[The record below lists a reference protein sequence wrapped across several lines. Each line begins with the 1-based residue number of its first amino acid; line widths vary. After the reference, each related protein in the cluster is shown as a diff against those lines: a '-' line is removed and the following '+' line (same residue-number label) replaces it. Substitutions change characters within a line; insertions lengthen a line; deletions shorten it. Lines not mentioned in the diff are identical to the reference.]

1 MSVFYDQRFN
11 RVIKEMQQ
19 AGLEQFLLTDP
30 QSIDYLTGI
39 SIDPGE
45 RLYALLI
52 RSNGQHQFFINR
64 LFPLPETTIEITTF
78 SDTDDSSALL
88 AQAIESAFS
97 NSSLQSN
104 SHLSGLSS
112 PPVLGIDKNWPAHF
126 LLSLMDA
133 CPQLRFQN
141 ASSTVDRVRAIK
153 DSDEQQ
159 LMREASAINDAAIEY
174 ASTVLRLGMTE
185 LELAQ
190 LIVDFYHRAASPGP
204 SFDLIVAFGEN
215 AADPHHVNGERRLQ
229 LGDVVLLD
237 IGCIWKGYCSDM
249 TRTFL
254 TAAPSEKLANVYNIV
269 RDANLAA
276 EAIIK
281 PGVHMHELDAAARDF
296 ITAAG
301 YGPQFTHRLGHFIG
315 REVHEFGDVSSSND
329 WIAEPGMIFSIEPGI
344 YLANEFGVRIEDLV
358 LVTDDGCEILNR
370 TTKDMQIVSLAA
382 QADA

>member
-1 MSVFYDQRFN
+1 MSVFYDHRFN
-11 RVIKEMQQ
+11 RVISEMKL

-45 RLYALLI
+45 RLFALLI

-64 LFPLPETTIEITTF
+64 LFPLPETPIKITSF
-78 SDTDDSSALL
+78 SDTDNSTALL
-88 AQAIESAFS
+88 AAAVSSESGS
-97 NSSLQSN
+97 GSDSSSKLGSR
-104 SHLSGLSS
+104 S
-112 PPVLGIDKNWPAHF
+112 VLGIDKNWPAHF
-126 LLSLMDA
+126 LLSLMEA

-141 ASSTVDRVRAIK
+141 ASITVDRVRAIK
-153 DSDEQQ
+153 DAEEQR

-174 ASTVLRLGMTE
+174 ASRSLRLGMTE

-190 LIVDFYHRAASPGP
+190 IIVDFYHRAGSPGP
-204 SFDLIVAFGEN
+204 SFDLIVAFGEH
-215 AADPHHVNGERRLQ
+215 AADPHHVNGDRRLEA
-229 LGDVVLLD
+229 GDVVLLD
-237 IGCIWKGYCSDM
+237 IGCIWQDYCSDM

-254 TAAPSEKLANVYNIV
+254 TATPSDKISSVYNIV

-281 PGVHMHELDAAARDF
+281 PGVRMHEIDAAARDF

-315 REVHEFGDVSSSND
+315 REVHEFGDVSSTND
-329 WIAEPGMIFSIEPGI
+329 WVAEPGMIFSIEPGI
-344 YLANEFGVRIEDLV
+344 YLPNEFGVRIEDLV
-358 LVTDDGCEILNR
+358 LVTEDGCEILNR
-370 TTKDMQIVSLAA
+370 TSKDIQIVALADPV
-382 QADA
+382 DA